1 MEKHRILAL
10 SFLMVSVILVS
21 ACTGS
26 AGPADQSVIEAPS
39 GEGAG
44 PAAPAADE
52 PAAPAADEPAEVE
65 AEPQEIVQP
74 RQELEATDPAT
85 VSLASGQ
92 PQIVEFFAFW

>member
-1 MEKHRILAL
+1 MQKHHLLAL
-10 SFLMVSVILVS
+10 SLLMVSVILVS

-26 AGPADQSVIEAPS
+26 AGPADEVVIEAPS
-39 GEGAG
+39 GDGA
-44 PAAPAADE
+44 E